1 MKIAM
6 SAKGKTLESPLDQR
20 FGRAANFIVIQT
32 NNMEVEVV
40 DNSAVAASG
49 GAGISAAEMIVKK
62 DVETVITGN
71 VGPNAMNV
79 LKAAKIKIYKGSA
92 ESVKENVELF
102 KKGQL
107 VEISKTVPAHYGM
120 GAKQ

>member
-1 MKIAM
+1 MKIAV
-6 SAKGKTLESPLDQR
+6 SAKGNTMESQIDQR
-20 FGRAANFIVIQT
+20 FGRAAFFIIVQT
-32 NNMEVEVV
+32 DDMEIEVV

-49 GAGISAAEMIVKK
+49 GAGISAAQAIADK
-62 DVETVITGN
+62 DVEAVVTGN

-107 VEISKTVPAHYGM
+107 EEISKTVPAHFGM
-120 GAKQ
+120 GAK